1 MKRILLTTTMAVGL
15 GLGFA
20 PAFAQDQ
27 QPSGAETACQPGA
40 PNCPGG
46 ESPGAS
52 GQTTDGQAGAATQPP
67 KADSQAGDATQPKT
81 DEQAG
86 DATKPKTDEQ
96 AGDATQPKTEGQAG
110 DATKPK
116 TEEQA
121 EAPAAKPDSETTAS
135 IGDVNVTVE
144 QKTEIRQVISEV
156 HAEPVRVDDIDV
168 DISVGVAVPRT
179 IHVQPLPHRIVE
191 IVPAFEGYVFFVL
204 ADGRIIILQPDTYE
218 IVYVLVV

>member
-27 QPSGAETACQPGA
+27 QPSGAATACQPGDH
-40 PNCPGG
+40 NCPGG
-46 ESPGAS
+46 ESPGGEAS
-52 GQTTDGQAGAATQPP
+52 GQTNGG
-67 KADSQAGDATQPKT
+67 QAGDATQPKT
-81 DEQAG
+81 DNQAGDATQPKADTQAG

-96 AGDATQPKTEGQAG
+96 AGDTTQPNPDEQAGDATQPKT
-110 DATKPK
+110 D
-116 TEEQA
+116 EQA

-135 IGDVNVTVE
+135 IGDVNVTAE
-144 QKTEIRQVISEV
+144 QKTEITQVISEV
-156 HAEPVRVDDIDV
+156 QAEPVRVDDLDV

-191 IVPAFEGYVFFVL
+191 IVPAWFSV
-204 ADGRIIILQPDTYE
+204 
-218 IVYVLVV
+218 